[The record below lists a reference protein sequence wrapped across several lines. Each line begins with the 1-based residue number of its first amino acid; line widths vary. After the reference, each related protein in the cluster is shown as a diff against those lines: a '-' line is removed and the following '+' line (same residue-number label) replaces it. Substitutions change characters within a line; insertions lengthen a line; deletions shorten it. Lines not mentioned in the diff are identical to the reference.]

1 MQAPLKMKDL
11 EAQTGVSREA
21 IHFYLREGLL
31 PEPSRPKR
39 NVAHYS
45 DEHVVR
51 IRAIKQ
57 LQQDRAMS
65 LDAIKRILSDFDY
78 EAMSTGDNLAQFEL
92 AVQARVNGDL
102 PTRDQ
107 SVDAVLEKTGLSAAL
122 IDELDALGV
131 IAIKRDNGQA
141 LLDFRDVGV
150 LELWARLLSLGFD
163 GKPGYD
169 ASYLKRYVDAIKP
182 LVAFE
187 VDNFLEVFGDEP
199 SDETSRIAAEG
210 IGIANEILGRLR
222 TQAVMRE
229 LHAKVDDIRD

>member
-1 MQAPLKMKDL
+1 MLKMKDL

-31 PEPSRPKR
+31 PEPNRPKR

-57 LQQDRAMS
+57 LQQDRALS
-65 LDAIKRILSDFDY
+65 LEAIKRILSDFDY
-78 EAMSTGDNLAQFEL
+78 DAMRTGDNLAQFEL
-92 AVQARVNGDL
+92 AVQTRVNGDL

-107 SVDAVLEKTGLSAAL
+107 SVATVLEKTGLDAAL
-122 IDELDALGV
+122 IEELDALDV
-131 IAIKRDNGQA
+131 IAIKRVDGEA

-150 LELWARLLSLGFD
+150 LELWARLLAAGFKD
-163 GKPGYD
+163 KPGYD
-169 ASYLKRYVDAIKP
+169 ASYLKRYIDAIKP

-187 VDNFLEVFGDEP
+187 VENFLAVFGDDP
-199 SDETSRIAAEG
+199 SDETARVAAEG

-229 LHAKVDDIRD
+229 LHARVDDVTD